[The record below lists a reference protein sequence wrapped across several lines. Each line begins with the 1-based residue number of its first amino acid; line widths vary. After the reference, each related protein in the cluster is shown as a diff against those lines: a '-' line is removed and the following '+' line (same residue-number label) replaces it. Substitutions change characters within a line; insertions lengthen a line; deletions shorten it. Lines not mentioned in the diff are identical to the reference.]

1 MNVNLQEKKL
11 IHVMMIDTDKLCG
24 NADFP
29 DDFDT
34 NLKGPAKELSDL
46 YFNQI
51 EEELKLISEQKIPYV
66 IMGGHY
72 PLWSVASHGPT
83 YTLISKLRPLLFK
96 YKVNVY
102 FYGTAI

>member
-1 MNVNLQEKKL
+1 
-11 IHVMMIDTDKLCG
+11 MIDTDKLCG
-24 NADFP
+24 NADYP

-34 NLKGPAKELSDL
+34 NLKGQAKELSDF

-51 EEELKLISEQKIPYV
+51 EKELKLISEQKIPYV

-72 PLWSVASHGPT
+72 PLWSVSSHGPT

-102 FYGTAI
+102 FYGIAI